1 MHKSLNSWLDL
12 CILIVMLAVS
22 AVITMTSVSMIVGDT
37 ANIIQDK
44 VLVDA
49 GQQIITDKTYTVSD
63 ILLSTTR
70 MDLVNPVEKY
80 VVTFKDRSISFMG
93 KDNSVVVQ
101 RDSFAK
107 QIMSLRGTIETDVF
121 YTYPVKMQMSYE
133 KDTGL
138 YTCNITIEE
147 VP

>member
-22 AVITMTSVSMIVGDT
+22 SVITMTSVSMIVGDT

-49 GQQIITDKTYTVSD
+49 GAPMLDDMKYTVSD
-63 ILLSTTR
+63 LLLSSVR

-80 VVTFKDRSISFMG
+80 IVTFKDKSVSILG
-93 KDNSVVVQ
+93 RDESVIAKKE
-101 RDSFAK
+101 DFAK
-107 QIMSLRGTIETDVF
+107 KIMGLRGNVEASIF
-121 YTYPVKMQMSYE
+121 YGYPIKMTMSFE
-133 KDTGL
+133 KATGL
-138 YTCNITIEE
+138 YTCNVLIEE

>member
-49 GQQIITDKTYTVSD
+49 GKQITDDPSYTVGD
-63 ILLSTTR
+63 ILLATTR
-70 MDLVNPVEKY
+70 IDMVSPVEKY
-80 VVTFKDRSISFMG
+80 KVTYKDKSVSTLG
-93 KDNSVVVQ
+93 KNGGNVIEK
-101 RDSFAK
+101 DSFAK
-107 QIMSLRGTIETDVF
+107 RIMSLRGTMTAEAF
-121 YTYPVKMQMSYE
+121 YMLPVIITMSYE
-133 KDTGL
+133 KDTSL
-138 YTCNITIEE
+138 YTCNIKIEE